1 MFRMFLSLALVDQ
14 RWPKEIISL
23 GKHLVNLVQSD
34 PTLKE
39 SIFIKVLLYI
49 TQKVARG
56 AMV

>member
-1 MFRMFLSLALVDQ
+1 MFLNLALVDQ
-14 RWPKEIISL
+14 RWPSKEIIIL
-23 GKHLVNLVQSD
+23 GKQLVNLVQLD

-49 TQKVARG
+49 TQKVALG